1 MFNSMTNTNK
11 DTPLGTID
19 DSLEITDR
27 RLSEDQDVQTHI
39 NTAGDRYSGIK
50 LCEQRTFKT
59 KTSTIQTNH
68 C

>member
-1 MFNSMTNTNK
+1 ML
-11 DTPLGTID
+11 PLGTID

-50 LCEQRTFKT
+50 LCEQRTFET
-59 KTSTIQTNH
+59 KKHRQYKRIIVKKSV
-68 C
+68 